1 VPTSILEIPAA
12 GILNVHPSLLPRW
25 RGAAPIPATILAG
38 DIETGVTVI
47 RMDAGL
53 DTGPIVG
60 VERWALDGAED
71 APRLEA
77 RAATTGADLVRRL
90 LGPWLR
96 GEIAPRAQGERGMTM
111 TRPLRR
117 EDGLLDPTRPAS
129 ELERQVRAL
138 RPWPGTYVE
147 SIAGRIGVLEAT
159 AEAGAIAQDRVP
171 GRLGPE
177 GLFAAEGSCLTL
189 RTVQP
194 AGGRPMAWAELLR
207 GRPGLLG
214 STVSAGHA

>member
-1 VPTSILEIPAA
+1 
-12 GILNVHPSLLPRW
+12 
-25 RGAAPIPATILAG
+25 
-38 DIETGVTVI
+38 VI

-60 VERWALDGAED
+60 IDRWALDGTED
-71 APRLEA
+71 ATGLEA
-77 RAATTGADLVRRL
+77 RAATAGAKLVRRL
-90 LGPWLR
+90 VGPWLR
-96 GEIAPRAQGERGMTM
+96 GDIAPQPQGEEGMTM

-117 EDGLLDPTRPAS
+117 EDGLLDPTRPAV

-138 RPWPGTYVE
+138 RPWPGTYIE

-159 AEAGAIAQDRVP
+159 AETGAVAQHRVP

-177 GLFAAEGSCLTL
+177 GLFAANGSCLVL
-189 RTVQP
+189 RTVRP
-194 AGGRPMAWAELLR
+194 AGGRPISWAELLR

-214 STVSAGHA
+214 SNVIAGHA